1 VVEENLENRLEEFD
15 IIQFSKTGYID
26 TKISIARELPVTII
40 LNNKELV
47 TLLSSPSELDYLA
60 IGYLYS
66 EGFINSRSSIQEVL
80 IDDIRGIVRVNTSE
94 IVQIDQDITFKRLI
108 TSGCGRGISFYSA
121 ADIYNQKVTS
131 QAKISAQEIFELVLT
146 FQRKSELYLSTHG
159 VHSAALCDNQKIL
172 VIGEDIGRHNA
183 IDRIF
188 GKCLLNDIPINDR
201 MIITSGRVSSE
212 ILHKIAK
219 RNIPIIASISA
230 PTNLSVKIADSLG
243 ITLVCRVSGRHR
255 MNIHT
260 NDWRIIR

>member
-1 VVEENLENRLEEFD
+1 VTEQNSDDRLEEFD
-15 IIQFSKTGYID
+15 IIQISDSGYSNA
-26 TKISIARELPVTII
+26 KISIARELPVTII

-47 TLLSSPSELDYLA
+47 TLLGSPTELDYLA

-66 EGFINSRSSIQEVL
+66 EGFINSKTVIQEVL
-80 IDDIRGIVRVNTSE
+80 VDDVRGVVRINTSE
-94 IVQIDQDITFKRLI
+94 TVQINEDATFKRLI
-108 TSGCGRGISFYSA
+108 TSGCGRGISFYST

-131 QAKISAQEIFELVLT
+131 QLKITAQEIFEMVLA
-146 FQRKSELYLSTHG
+146 FQRKSELYQSTHG

-172 VIGEDIGRHNA
+172 VVGEDIGRHNA

-188 GKCLLNDIPINDR
+188 GQCLMNDIPINDR

-243 ITLVCRVSGRHR
+243 ITLVCRVLGKHR